1 LLGLGLVLPVTG
13 QQSASQAVS
22 YAQENETAKRG
33 PVEPI
38 EPPERGKSK
47 GLVESLPVA
56 FEDVTVEVGVDFYHH
71 RGRTPQKY
79 LPETMG
85 AGGMFFDFDGDGWL
99 DIFLVDSGS
108 VADTKR
114 ARGTRHALY
123 RNRGDGTYSH
133 VSPGSG
139 IEVEAYGQ
147 GVCAADYDND
157 GDPDIYLANFGPN
170 QLYRN
175 NGDGTFTDVTEEV
188 GVGNPRW
195 GSSCAFGDIENDGDL
210 DLYVV
215 NYVDFGI
222 NNNKFCG
229 DYNAGV
235 RAYCH
240 PHVYNGNP
248 DVLYRNNGDGTFSD
262 VSHEAG
268 VHTTAGKGL
277 GVVFGDYNNDGW
289 IDIYVANDSV
299 PNFLYQ
305 NQGDGTFKDIAMWA
319 GAAVNGDGRPEAGM
333 GTDMADYDGDGL
345 VDLIATNLDMET
357 NTLYRNIDGSRF
369 EDVTFGSGHAEAS
382 LRFVGFGATFVD
394 YDNDGDLD
402 VIVANGNNDDGHD
415 FKEVAATAG
424 PGFRLVKV
432 SRGLAAGDI
441 DNDGD
446 LDLLITNNGQTP
458 DLLRNDGGNQR
469 HALLVRTVG
478 TKSNRDGV
486 GARLK
491 LTAGRKT
498 QMRHVKAGA
507 SYQSQSDLRVHFGL
521 GEIARVDRLEVEWP
535 SGMVDVLENIDT
547 NQIIT
552 VVEGRG
558 LTASQPLHAAKSPRP
573 ARPF

>member
-1 LLGLGLVLPVTG
+1 
-13 QQSASQAVS
+13 
-22 YAQENETAKRG
+22 
-33 PVEPI
+33 
-38 EPPERGKSK
+38 
-47 GLVESLPVA
+47 
-56 FEDVTVEVGVDFYHH
+56 
-71 RGRTPQKY
+71 
-79 LPETMG
+79 
-85 AGGMFFDFDGDGWL
+85 
-99 DIFLVDSGS
+99 
-108 VADTKR
+108 
-114 ARGTRHALY
+114 
-123 RNRGDGTYSH
+123 
-133 VSPGSG
+133 
-139 IEVEAYGQ
+139 
-147 GVCAADYDND
+147 
-157 GDPDIYLANFGPN
+157 
-170 QLYRN
+170 
-175 NGDGTFTDVTEEV
+175 
-188 GVGNPRW
+188 
-195 GSSCAFGDIENDGDL
+195 
-210 DLYVV
+210 
-215 NYVDFGI
+215 
-222 NNNKFCG
+222 
-229 DYNAGV
+229 
-235 RAYCH
+235 
-240 PHVYNGNP
+240 
-248 DVLYRNNGDGTFSD
+248 
-262 VSHEAG
+262 
-268 VHTTAGKGL
+268 
-277 GVVFGDYNNDGW
+277 VVFGDYNNDGW

-382 LRFVGFGATFVD
+382 LHLVGFGATFVD

-402 VIVANGNNDDGHD
+402 VIVANGNILDNASHFRETATYAQPNLLFRNDDGHD

-446 LDLLITNNGQTP
+446 LDLLLTNNGQTP